1 MAMSVAQRAVYA
13 EPSNLKQR
21 NRLATLIVRDGG
33 NKDGCA
39 LLADSEGT
47 LSSAS
52 STLSDVG
59 DIQALVDALHIQ
71 SAALTSQALLTTTIA
86 EEEASTAL
94 LGRALRKAQRAIFL
108 RPWELKGWQTLAY
121 VRSRMT

>member
-1 MAMSVAQRAVYA
+1 MAVSVAQRAVYA

-52 STLSDVG
+52 STLIDVG

-71 SAALTSQALLTTTIA
+71 SAALTSQAMLTTAIA
-86 EEEASTAL
+86 EETSAAL

-121 VRSRMT
+121 VRSRMA